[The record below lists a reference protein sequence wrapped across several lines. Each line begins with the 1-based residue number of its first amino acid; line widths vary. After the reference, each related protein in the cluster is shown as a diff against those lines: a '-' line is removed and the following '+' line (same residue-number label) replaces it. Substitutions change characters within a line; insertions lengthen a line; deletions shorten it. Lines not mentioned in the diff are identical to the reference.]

1 MKALQSTEFDV
12 VSVVLTHYDNLPDL
26 YGDSSPEPGAAELEA
41 QAVGAALAEFGGTPV
56 PWPVPPRERNA
67 SVVTRRLQ
75 QWASPAHPRNTVLH
89 WVGHGWSNDL
99 RASMAL
105 PESDAAVD
113 GSGLTPE
120 VLASFIRRRERSPHA
135 GDSWAVVLIDGC
147 RSARF
152 VEFVHSCLLRDDPHA
167 TERVL
172 LLGASRE
179 GETRLG
185 VFSQALDLALGSFR
199 GSNQVRTWDLADQL
213 RHRLPNPY
221 VFHSSTN
228 GLLIRR
234 TPVVTGAN
242 APLDIYEDLTGF
254 IRSLSA
260 AERLH
265 LIPQASGAEHG
276 DAAWYFVGRQVEKR
290 RIAAWLKTETSGML
304 VVTGE
309 GGQGKSALLGNIA
322 ALSQPR
328 LRQLLVRGRYIAEP
342 APDETPPDY
351 AFQGIV
357 HATGMDRR
365 GILESIARAVGYPA
379 ESLAVLGTGSLT
391 DSLAASLAD
400 RSRPFTFLVDALDEA
415 AHPGAV
421 ADVLRWLSALPRCAV
436 VVGTRPVQR
445 QHSRG
450 SVSGDLLEAL
460 APDGLPDERL
470 IVLDRDPEAVHEYVR
485 LRLWKARTLE
495 LPEPA
500 IRQAADA
507 ITAQGPAFLAAR
519 LAVHELVSRTEGHSV
534 DILPRVLAE
543 VADTGLQDDAL
554 FTAAMRRVMG
564 TSHAALPLLLAL
576 ALSEGRGM
584 PRSGDVWA
592 SAASGISG
600 DMGVTEH
607 DIDTLLRIAA
617 PYVLIDEEDE
627 QAVYR
632 LSHEVFRSLMIAQFL
647 DDTDAAVSAHHTGM
661 ARGLAAAARQR
672 MTDPD
677 RRLADRL
684 PPPYVRKYLAAHATH
699 GRVLEDILLRDPDLV
714 LALDR
719 TSLAEHATSLG
730 PESAQAVVLALEARR
745 TAASHDEESPHRPG
759 LAAML
764 LWARRTGAHRLA
776 EACAAALPE
785 SGWTLERALWSGI
798 RSRELR
804 GHTAGV
810 RTVGTGT
817 LGGRHVIVSAAED
830 NTVRVWSG
838 DDVTV
843 FSAQRPTSVAVTRTE
858 GEETVTAL
866 CDGTLRS
873 WNRAGD
879 ERTTAA
885 VDPERVTSFTVAPGD
900 ANLLYATAAALE
912 IRQAH
917 APRRVGWHHDTV
929 LTLSSVGVV
938 GSGMVLSGSADHS
951 ARLWDLPE
959 GRLRAL
965 LTGHTASVLAVALS
979 TAAGCTPAATAGAD
993 LKVIVWD
1000 TETGEAQH
1008 THTLPNGPAR
1018 SLVFGRV
1025 GDRELLIA
1033 GCEDNRVRIW
1043 DAADGTPWAI
1053 LCGHT
1058 KPVSAV
1064 AVSAIAGG
1072 IQCVSGSTDSTIRLW
1087 DLYSVRPEHRSG
1099 LSGSVRALCW
1109 TADPAGNPLL
1119 LATDSEAE
1127 LWACE
1132 PGTAAAPLLVGRHHC
1147 GVRAAWAYG
1156 PLGSGNILVHGE
1168 DDELWTWNIPSDKRS
1183 RIPQPGQARLAAV
1196 AVGGPDNTTL
1206 VTADTEGWV
1215 SLRDLLTG
1223 RDVARHHTPVSCRL
1237 VAYQA
1242 GGIIAH
1248 HDDDSLTSWR
1258 PGVAEP
1264 EWTVA
1269 LPGRRPR
1276 CMTVGD
1282 WGERSV
1288 AALGHD
1294 DGEVRLYDVKDGLL
1308 VDRRMLHDSPV
1319 TVLATIDGG
1328 GEPAVAAGA
1337 EDGRVSLWCP
1347 SGRRTVLTGH
1357 AEPVYSIV
1365 SGPGRHLATGGASG
1379 SIALWHHT
1387 ASGDMI
1393 SSLPPTD
1400 NPA

>member
-1 MKALQSTEFDV
+1 MSALQPAEFDV
-12 VSVVLTHYDNLPDL
+12 VSVVLTYYDNLPDL
-26 YGDSSPEPGAAELEA
+26 HGDSSQEPGAAELEA
-41 QAVGAALAEFGGTPV
+41 QTVAALLAEFGGVPV

-67 SVVTRRLQ
+67 GAVTRRLQ
-75 QWASPAHPRNTVLH
+75 QWASPTQPRNTVLH

-135 GDSWAVVLIDGC
+135 GDSWAVILIDGC

-152 VEFVHSCLLRDDPHA
+152 AEIVHSCLLRDDPHA

-185 VFSQALDLALGSFR
+185 VLSHALELALESFR
-199 GSNQVRTWDLADQL
+199 GSNQVRTWDLAEQL
-213 RHRLPNPY
+213 GHRLPNPY
-221 VFHSSTN
+221 VFAPSTR

-242 APLDIYEDLTGF
+242 APLDIYEDLTSF
-254 IRSLSA
+254 IRSLTA
-260 AERLH
+260 DERLH

-276 DAAWYFVGRQVEKR
+276 DAAWYFVGRQAEKR
-290 RIAAWLKTETSGML
+290 RIAAWLKKEASGML

-379 ESLAVLGTGSLT
+379 ETLAALGTDSLA
-391 DSLAASLAD
+391 DSLAASLTD

-415 AHPGAV
+415 AHPRAV

-450 SVSGDLLEAL
+450 AVSSNLLEAL

-470 IVLDRDPEAVHEYVR
+470 IVLNPDPEAVHQYVR
-485 LRLWKARTLE
+485 LRLQKARRLE

-500 IRQAADA
+500 IQQAADA
-507 ITAQGPAFLAAR
+507 IAAQEPAFLAAR
-519 LAVHELVSRTEGHSV
+519 LTVHELISRTEGHSASV
-534 DILPRVLAE
+534 LPHVLTEMA
-543 VADTGLQDDAL
+543 ATGLQDDAL

-564 TSHAALPLLLAL
+564 TSQAARPLLLAL

-592 SAASGISG
+592 SAASGMSG
-600 DMGVTEH
+600 GPGVTEQ

-632 LSHEVFRSLMIAQFL
+632 LSHEVFRSLMITQCL
-647 DDTDAAVSAHHTGM
+647 GGETDAAVSAHHTEM
-661 ARGLAAAARQR
+661 ARHLAAAARQK

-677 RRLADRL
+677 RRPADRL
-684 PPPYVRKYLAAHATH
+684 PPPYVRKYLAAHAAH
-699 GRVLEDILLRDPDLV
+699 GEVLEEILLRDPDLI
-714 LALDR
+714 LALDH
-719 TSLAEHATSLG
+719 TSLAEHATSLD
-730 PESAQAVVLALEARR
+730 PESAQALALALEARG
-745 TAASHDEESPHRPG
+745 TAAPYDEEPPHRPA
-759 LAAML
+759 LAAMQ
-764 LWARRTGAHRLA
+764 LWARRTGARRLA

-785 SGWTLERALWSGI
+785 SGWALERALWSGI

-804 GHTAGV
+804 GHTASV
-810 RTVGTGT
+810 RAVGTGT
-817 LGGRHVIVSAAED
+817 VGGRHVIVSAAED

-838 DDVTV
+838 DDVAV

-873 WNRAGD
+873 WSRTGD
-879 ERTTAA
+879 ERATAA
-885 VDPERVTSFTVAPGD
+885 LPPERVTAFTVAPDD
-900 ANLLYATAAALE
+900 ADLLYATAAALE
-912 IRQAH
+912 IRRTH
-917 APRRVGWHHDTV
+917 SPGRVGWHHDTV
-929 LTLSSVGVV
+929 LALCSVGGP

-951 ARLWDLPE
+951 ARLWDLNE
-959 GRLRAL
+959 GSLRAL
-965 LTGHTASVLAVALS
+965 LTGHTASVLAVALG
-979 TAAGCTPAATAGAD
+979 TASGRTLAATAGAD
-993 LKVIVWD
+993 RKVIVWD
-1000 TETGEAQH
+1000 TETGGARH
-1008 THTLPNGPAR
+1008 AHTLSSGPPR
-1018 SLVFGRV
+1018 SVVFGRV
-1025 GDRELLIA
+1025 GDREVLIA

-1043 DAADGTPWAI
+1043 DAIDGTDRAI
-1053 LCGHT
+1053 LCGHSR
-1058 KPVSAV
+1058 PVGAV
-1064 AVSAIAGG
+1064 AVLAMSSG
-1072 IQCVSGSTDSTIRLW
+1072 IQCVSGSTDGTIRLW
-1087 DLYSVRPEHRSG
+1087 DLYSVRPEQRSG

-1109 TADPAGNPLL
+1109 TANPAGGPLL
-1119 LATDSEAE
+1119 LAADSEGE
-1127 LWACE
+1127 LWTCV
-1132 PGTAAAPLLVGRHHC
+1132 PGTAAAPLLAGRHHC
-1147 GVRAAWAYG
+1147 GVRAAWSYG
-1156 PLGSGNILVHGE
+1156 PPGSPNILIHGV
-1168 DDELWTWNIPSDKRS
+1168 DDELWLWDISSDRRS
-1183 RIPQPGQARLAAV
+1183 PMPQTGQARLAA
-1196 AVGGPDNTTL
+1196 ATVGGPDDTTL

-1215 SLRDLLTG
+1215 RLHDLLAGGDDG
-1223 RDVARHHTPVSCRL
+1223 RMHMPVPCRL
-1237 VAYQA
+1237 IAYRA
-1242 GGIIAH
+1242 GRILTH
-1248 HDDDSLTSWR
+1248 HDDDSLASWR
-1258 PGVAEP
+1258 PEATEP

-1269 LPGRRPR
+1269 LPGRRPQ
-1276 CMTVGD
+1276 CMTVGA
-1282 WGERSV
+1282 WGNRSV
-1288 AALGHD
+1288 VALGHD
-1294 DGEVRLYDVKDGLL
+1294 DGEVRLYDVKDGAL
-1308 VDRRMLHDSPV
+1308 VDRRLLHDSPV
-1319 TVLATIDGG
+1319 TVLATVTGYE
-1328 GEPAVAAGA
+1328 EPAVAAGA
-1337 EDGRVSLWCP
+1337 EDGRVALWYP
-1347 SGRRTVLTGH
+1347 SGQWTILTGH
-1357 AEPVYSIV
+1357 AEPVYSLAG
-1365 SGPGRHLATGGASG
+1365 GPDRHLATGGACG
-1379 SIALWHHT
+1379 AIALWHHT
-1387 ASGDMI
+1387 V
-1393 SSLPPTD
+1393 
-1400 NPA
+1400 

>member
-1 MKALQSTEFDV
+1 MKTPQSTEFDV
-12 VSVVLTHYDNLPDL
+12 VSVVLTYYDNLPDL
-26 YGDSSPEPGAAELEA
+26 DGDSSPEPGAAELEA
-41 QAVGAALAEFGGTPV
+41 QAVGAALAEYGGTAV
-56 PWPVPPRERNA
+56 PWPVPPEERNA
-67 SVVTRRLQ
+67 SLVTRRLQ
-75 QWASPAHPRNTVLH
+75 QWATPDHPRNTVLH

-120 VLASFIRRRERSPHA
+120 VLASFIRRRERSPNA
-135 GDSWAVVLIDGC
+135 GDSWAMILIDGC

-152 VEFVHSCLLRDDPHA
+152 VEFVHACLLRDDPHA
-167 TERVL
+167 IERVL

-260 AERLH
+260 DERLH

-322 ALSQPR
+322 ALSRPR

-342 APDETPPDY
+342 APDETPPDH

-379 ESLAVLGTGSLT
+379 ETLAALGTGSLT

-415 AHPGAV
+415 ARPDAV
-421 ADVLRWLSALPRCAV
+421 ADVLRWLSELPRCAV
-436 VVGTRPVQR
+436 VVGTRPDQR
-445 QHSRG
+445 RHSRDAD
-450 SVSGDLLEAL
+450 SGGLLEAL
-460 APDGLPDERL
+460 APNGLPDERL
-470 IVLDRDPEAVHEYVR
+470 IVIDRDPEAIREYVR
-485 LRLWKARTLE
+485 LRLRKARALE

-500 IRQAADA
+500 IHQAADA
-507 ITAQGPAFLAAR
+507 IAAQEPAFLAAR
-519 LAVHELVSRTEGHSV
+519 LAVHELVSRTEGHSA
-534 DILPRVLAE
+534 DILPRVLTE
-543 VADTGLQDDAL
+543 VAATGLQDDAL
-554 FTAAMRRVMG
+554 FTAAVRRVMN
-564 TSHAALPLLLAL
+564 TSHTALPLLLAL
-576 ALSEGRGM
+576 TLSQGRGM

-600 DMGVTEH
+600 DTDVTEH
-607 DIDTLLRIAA
+607 DIDTLLRVAA

-632 LSHEVFRSLMIAQFL
+632 LSHEVFRSLMIARFL
-647 DDTDAAVSAHHTGM
+647 DDTDAAVSAHHTDV

-672 MTDPD
+672 MTDPE
-677 RRLADRL
+677 RRPADRL

-714 LALDR
+714 LALDHA
-719 TSLAEHATSLG
+719 SLAEYTTSLR
-730 PESAQAVVLALEARR
+730 PESAQAVVLALEARS
-745 TAASHDEESPHRPG
+745 TPVPHGGESPHRPG
-759 LAAML
+759 LATMR

-776 EACAAALPE
+776 EACTAALPE
-785 SGWTLERALWSGI
+785 SGWALERALWSGI

-810 RTVGTGT
+810 HTVGTGA
-817 LGGRHVIVSAAED
+817 LGGRPVVVSAAED

-838 DDVTV
+838 DGVAV
-843 FSAQRPTSVAVTRTE
+843 FSAQRPTSVAVTSTE

-879 ERTTAA
+879 QRVTAVA
-885 VDPERVTSFTVAPGD
+885 DPERVTAFTVAPGD
-900 ANLLYATAAALE
+900 GDLLYATAAALQ
-912 IRQAH
+912 IRRTH
-917 APRRVGWHHDTV
+917 APGRVGWHHDTV
-929 LTLSSVGVV
+929 LALSSAKVPN
-938 GSGMVLSGSADHS
+938 SGMVLSGSADHS
-951 ARLWDLPE
+951 ARLWDLAQ
-959 GRLRAL
+959 GRLRTL
-965 LTGHTASVLAVALS
+965 LTGHSAGVLAVALDI
-979 TAAGCTPAATAGAD
+979 AAGCTLAATAGAD

-1000 TETGEAQH
+1000 TDTGEARH

-1018 SLVFGRV
+1018 SLAFGRI
-1025 GDRELLIA
+1025 GDREVLIA

-1043 DAADGTPWAI
+1043 DATDGAPLAV

-1072 IQCVSGSTDSTIRLW
+1072 IQCVSGSADSTIRLW

-1109 TADPAGNPLL
+1109 TTDPAGNPLL
-1119 LATDSEAE
+1119 LAADSEAE

-1132 PGTAAAPLLVGRHHC
+1132 PGTEAAPLLAGRHHC
-1147 GVRAAWAYG
+1147 GVRAAWSYG
-1156 PLGSGNILVHGE
+1156 PPGSADILVHGE
-1168 DDELWTWNIPSDKRS
+1168 DDELWTWNILTNKRS
-1183 RIPQPGQARLAAV
+1183 HIPESGQARLAA
-1196 AVGGPDNTTL
+1196 ATVGGPDSGTL

-1215 SLRDLLTG
+1215 SLRDLLTEENL
-1223 RDVARHHTPVSCRL
+1223 DQHHMPVPSRL

-1242 GGIIAH
+1242 ERVIAH
-1248 HDDDSLTSWR
+1248 HDDDSLTGWR

-1282 WGERSV
+1282 WGERSLV
-1288 AALGHD
+1288 ALGHD
-1294 DGEVRLYDVKDGLL
+1294 DGEVQLFDVKDGSL

-1319 TVLATIDGG
+1319 TALATIDGG

-1357 AEPVYSIV
+1357 AEPVYSIA
-1365 SGPGRHLATGGASG
+1365 SGPDRHLATGGASG
-1379 SIALWHHT
+1379 SIALWRHT
-1387 ASGDMI
+1387 VSDALIPSP
-1393 SSLPPTD
+1393 PPTD
-1400 NPA
+1400 TPA